1 MMQLPTYDSL
11 LRRSLAITR
20 VRRVLVP
27 SPPGPAV
34 RSVRVFSPLLQY
46 ISISLH
52 SPLSLS
58 SASPLSR
65 DHFAMANRGTERD
78 CRQQAGQQSL
88 LADSAA
94 AVNYFAV
101 VADFAVVR

>member
-1 MMQLPTYDSL
+1 
-11 LRRSLAITR
+11 
-20 VRRVLVP
+20 
-27 SPPGPAV
+27 
-34 RSVRVFSPLLQY
+34 
-46 ISISLH
+46 
-52 SPLSLS
+52 
-58 SASPLSR
+58 
-65 DHFAMANRGTERD
+65 MANRGTERD